1 MYRVLRLVVAA
12 SVWLC
17 LVPERVQAQRED
29 SLWWNRN
36 TGFVVPIHEVE
47 VEGRRPMKEIGLQ
60 QTRLEEPGL
69 HDNIASSM
77 ADVLTFNS
85 SIFVKQHGRATLST
99 IAFRGTSASH
109 TQVSWNGMKIQSP
122 MLGTTD
128 FSLIPSYL
136 VDGATL
142 LHGTS
147 SVGVTGGGLGGAV
160 LLQSSPA
167 TAPGLQLQYV
177 QGIGSYSTFDEF
189 LRLSYASDRWQWQT
203 RVMHSMSENDFHY
216 TNHKKSELIY
226 DEKHQI
232 IGSYH
237 PTEVNRNCDFRDL
250 HLMQEV
256 AHTLRNGD
264 RLGLEAWYLDSR
276 RGVPMLMVDYN
287 NERDFLNE
295 QRERTLRTVFSW
307 QHLGTRYK
315 AEAQA
320 GYVYSW
326 QAYDFSKDR
335 GNGLFTE
342 LIRSRNRLHTLYGRA
357 HGEYY
362 ADRWLFTATV
372 SLHQHWAESRDD
384 RSLQGEIYD
393 AGRTELSAS
402 VTARWSPTDR
412 LGLSI
417 ILREELYDR
426 ELSPLIPALS
436 ADYLLSKRG
445 QVMLKGSLSRN
456 FRYPTLNDLYYEPG
470 GNPDLQPEQGLS
482 YDAGLSFSLKKEG
495 RYALS
500 GSATWFDSYIE
511 DWILWQATHQGFWTP
526 KNVKK
531 VHAYGIES
539 HLEWLQHLGR
549 DWQLQL
555 TGNFAWTPS
564 INAGEG
570 EGPYDQSV
578 GKQLVYVP
586 EYSASVGA
594 RLAWRTW
601 RLGYKGSYYSQR
613 FTTSANT
620 SSPLG
625 VVEGYYVC
633 DASLEKL
640 FDLPWVALSAKFN
653 IRNLFD
659 TEYESVLA
667 RPMPGIHFEIFL
679 DIRPKWGAK
688 KKQ

>member
-1 MYRVLRLVVAA
+1 MIRVLRLVVAA
-12 SVWLC
+12 SIWLC
-17 LVPERVQAQRED
+17 LAPVRVQAQQED

-36 TGFVVPIHEVE
+36 RGYAIPIREVA
-47 VEGRRPMKEIGLQ
+47 VEGRRPMKEIGVQ
-60 QTRLEEPGL
+60 QTRLEEPVL

-109 TQVSWNGMKIQSP
+109 TQVSWNGLKIQSP

-128 FSLIPSYL
+128 FSLIPSYF

-160 LLQSSPA
+160 LLQS
-167 TAPGLQLQYV
+167 APDKEPGFGLQYV
-177 QGIGSYSTFDEF
+177 QGIGSYSTYDEF
-189 LRLSYASDRWQWQT
+189 LRLSYSTDRWQLQT
-203 RVMHSMSENDFHY
+203 RFMHTLSENDFHY
-216 TNHKKSELIY
+216 RNRKKSELVY
-226 DEKHQI
+226 DDNHQI
-232 IGSYH
+232 VGSCH
-237 PTEVNRNCDFRDL
+237 PTEINRNCDFRDL

-287 NERDFLNE
+287 DERDFENE
-295 QRERTLRTVFSW
+295 QRERTLRSVLSW
-307 QHLGTRYK
+307 QRLGTRYK
-315 AEAQA
+315 AEARA
-320 GYVYSW
+320 GYLYSW

-342 LIRSRNRLHTLYGRA
+342 LIRSRNRIHTLYGQT

-362 ADRWLFTATV
+362 ADRWLFTATLT
-372 SLHQHWAESRDD
+372 LHRHWAESRDE

-393 AGRTELSAS
+393 AGRTELSAALS
-402 VTARWSPTDR
+402 ARWSATDR
-412 LGLSI
+412 LGLSV

-426 ELSPLIPALS
+426 VFSPLIPALS

-445 QVMLKGSLSRN
+445 QVVVKGSLSRN
-456 FRYPTLNDLYYEPG
+456 FRYPTLNDLCYEPG
-470 GNPDLQPEQGLS
+470 GNPDLKPEEGLG
-482 YDAGLSFSLKKEG
+482 YDVGLSFSHKTKG
-495 RYALS
+495 RHAVS
-500 GSATWFDSYIE
+500 GSVTWFDSYID
-511 DWILWQATHQGFWTP
+511 DWILWQATAQGYWTP
-526 KNVKK
+526 RNVKE
-531 VHAYGIES
+531 VHAYGIET
-539 HLEWLQHLGR
+539 HLDWLWQLNR
-549 DWQLQL
+549 EWQLQVVW
-555 TGNFAWTPS
+555 NFAWTPS
-564 INAGEG
+564 INAGEPQG
-570 EGPYDQSV
+570 AYDHSV
-578 GKQLVYVP
+578 GKQLIYVP

-594 RLAWRTW
+594 HLAWRSW
-601 RLGYKGSYYSQR
+601 RLGYKGNYYSER
-613 FTTSANT
+613 YTTSANT
-620 SSPLG
+620 ASPLG
-625 VVEGYYVC
+625 VVAGYYVC
-633 DASLEKL
+633 DGSLEKR
-640 FDLPWVALSAKFN
+640 FDLPWLELSAKLN

-679 DIRPKWGAK
+679 DIRPKWGKKAK
-688 KKQ
+688 